1 MNEPADS
8 TSDKTT
14 SLAQA
19 AMDGG
24 KLALATASSGAK
36 AGAKLAVGT
45 MFAGCNVLLDLGV
58 KMTRRLPLE
67 GDGAEVSLQTADG
80 EITAVAID
88 AAPPSARPPIGWWM
102 ADEAPP
108 AAGEAAGISALR
120 QVSRPLYVVDE
131 GGKPAFG
138 LDGRAVLGADTAG
151 HSARYALLAQA
162 PALHP
167 AWLGDPAFL
176 SAHGVR
182 YAYVAGAMANG
193 IASVELVEA
202 MGRAGML
209 GFFGSAGLTLEEVEA
224 AVDRL
229 QRSLGDVPHGFNLI
243 HSPNEPDLEAAV
255 VDLYLRRNVKLVSA
269 SAYLDLTLPL
279 VRYRVRGI
287 HRNDDGRIVCPNAI
301 IAKVSRPEVAKKFFS
316 PPPETMLQALVEA
329 REITADQAALA
340 RSIPVA
346 GDLTVEADSGG
357 HTDNRPAVSLLPAML
372 ALRDEFQAQYDYAEP
387 LRVGAA
393 GGIATPASAAAAF
406 AMGAAYVLTG
416 SINQA
421 CVEAGTSP
429 TVREMLCRAGQADVA
444 MAPAADMFEM
454 GVKVQVLKW
463 GTMFPVRAR
472 KLHDLYRDFGGLHEL
487 PAAQRKVL
495 ERDFFKCTLEE
506 AWDDTRQFFQSRDP
520 KQVERAEA
528 DPKHKMALVFRS
540 YLGRS
545 STWANSGEPVRK
557 VDYQIWCGPAM
568 GAFNEWVRGSFLAE
582 LEGRHVVT
590 VAMNLMFG
598 AAVLTR
604 ANWLRAQGAALPP
617 AVRRFVP
624 LELDE
629 INGLLGKD

>member
-1 MNEPADS
+1 MNEPTSS
-8 TSDKTT
+8 TTEKTP

-19 AMDGG
+19 AVD
-24 KLALATASSGAK
+24 GAK
-36 AGAKLAVGT
+36 VGAKLAVGT

-80 EITAVAID
+80 EISAVAID
-88 AAPPSARPPIGWWM
+88 TASLGTRPPIGWWM
-102 ADEAPP
+102 ADEGAP
-108 AAGEAAGISALR
+108 AAGEAAAIGALR
-120 QVSRPLYVVDE
+120 QVNRPLYVVDQ

-151 HSARYALLAQA
+151 HSARYALRALA

-176 SAHGVR
+176 AAHGLR

-193 IASVELVEA
+193 ISSVEMVEA

-209 GFFGSAGLTLEEVEA
+209 GFFGAAGLTLAEVETA
-224 AVDRL
+224 IDRL
-229 QRSLGDVPHGFNLI
+229 QRSGGDAPHGFNLI
-243 HSPNEPDLEAAV
+243 HSPNEPDLEAAI
-255 VDLYLRRNVKLVSA
+255 VDLYLRRNIKLVSA

-287 HRNDDGRIVCPNAI
+287 HRKDDGRIICPNAV
-301 IAKVSRPEVAKKFFS
+301 IAKVSRPEVARKFFS
-316 PPPETMLQALVEA
+316 PPPETMLQTLVEA
-329 REITADQAALA
+329 REITAEQAALA

-372 ALRDEFQAQYDYAEP
+372 ALRDEFQTQYDYAEP

-416 SINQA
+416 SVNQA

-444 MAPAADMFEM
+444 MAPSADMFEM
-454 GVKVQVLKW
+454 GAKVQVLKW

-472 KLHDLYRDFGGLHEL
+472 KLHDLYRDCGGLAEL
-487 PAAQRKVL
+487 PPAQRKVL

-506 AWDDTRQFFQSRDP
+506 AWGETRRFFESRDP
-520 KQVERAEA
+520 KQIERAEA

-545 STWANSGEPVRK
+545 SNWANAGESTRK
-557 VDYQIWCGPAM
+557 VDYQIWCGPGM
-568 GAFNEWVRGSFLAE
+568 GAFNEWVRGSSVAE
-582 LEGRHVVT
+582 QGSRRVVT

-604 ANWLRAQGAALPP
+604 VNWLRAQGVVLPP
-617 AVRRFVP
+617 AAQRFEP

-629 INGLLGKD
+629 INELLSDG